1 MKKYTLIQRA
11 ILGGIV
17 ILFLAL
23 AEKSKAPSP
32 SIVIASFKD
41 CALAGY
47 LIMES
52 YPRQCKAPNGK
63 IYTEELATPSITYDH
78 ASSDLIV
85 VDTPT
90 PGAVTGKKFSIV
102 GKARGTWYFE
112 ASFPVF
118 IKDTKGK
125 TLAVGH
131 GQALTDWMT
140 TEFVNFRADIVIPET
155 FTGKAFIVLAKDNP
169 SALPENEASVTI
181 PITIEY

>member
-1 MKKYTLIQRA
+1 MAVT
-11 ILGGIV
+11 
-17 ILFLAL
+17 
-23 AEKSKAPSP
+23 
-32 SIVIASFKD
+32 SFKD

-63 IYTEELATPSITYDH
+63 TYTEELTAPSIIYDN

-90 PGAVTGKKFSIV
+90 PGSVTGKKFSIL

-140 TEFVNFRADIVIPET
+140 LDFVNFRADIVIPET
-155 FTGKAFIVLAKDNP
+155 FIGQAFMVLTKDNP
-169 SALPENEASVTI
+169 SALPGNEASITI